1 MNYSETMDDKRTL
14 REIMEE
20 SLTPENRHVT
30 RTRTVVKSA
39 KLQRMTTRP
48 SPGAS
53 RYKQSIAHLKASS
66 LSKKRCLQYKGKY
79 EPKQAEDQWANTP
92 WFQGAQSQEAVPPT
106 EDAKTLQWAFNQ
118 PAVPQT
124 QHSWFQ
130 GAQTQGAAPQ
140 HSLFHVAH
148 NQPRTE
154 DSSFQE
160 APCQPAVPQ
169 TQQSWFQGA
178 QSQEAVPPTEDAK
191 TFQWAF
197 NQPAVPQMQHSWFQ
211 GVQTQAAV
219 PPTQDSVPQ
228 RQHSW
233 FQGAHNQPEA
243 PRTVDSWFQKDQT
256 QEAVPQ
262 AQVPWFQGAHSQGAA
277 PTPQNSFQV
286 AHIQPAG
293 PRSLHSWYQGFP
305 EP

>member
-1 MNYSETMDDKRTL
+1 MNFSETMDEKRTL

-20 SLTPENRHVT
+20 SLIPENRHVT
-30 RTRTVVKSA
+30 RTRKVVKSA
-39 KLQRMTTRP
+39 KLQKMTARP

-79 EPKQAEDQWANTP
+79 EPQQAEDVWANTS
-92 WFQGAQSQEAVPPT
+92 WFQGAQCQEAVPPT

-169 TQQSWFQGA
+169 
-178 QSQEAVPPTEDAK
+178 
-191 TFQWAF
+191 
-197 NQPAVPQMQHSWFQ
+197 MQHSWFQ

-228 RQHSW
+228 PQHSW
-233 FQGAHNQPEA
+233 FQGAHNQPEG
-243 PRTVDSWFQKDQT
+243 PRTLDSWFQRDQT

-277 PTPQNSFQV
+277 PTPQHSLFQV

-293 PRSLHSWYQGFP
+293 PRSLHYQGFP
-305 EP
+305 EL